1 MSTEPRE
8 QCDVLLCRVILSFEL
23 ETSYHFHRLLHLSL
37 DDMILLDEYDATGT
51 GQEIERSV
59 CESVIN

>member
-1 MSTEPRE
+1 M
-8 QCDVLLCRVILSFEL
+8 VMGIEL
-23 ETSYHFHRLLHLSL
+23 TSYYFYRLLHLSL
-37 DDMILLDEYDATGT
+37 DDMILLDEYDATGVT